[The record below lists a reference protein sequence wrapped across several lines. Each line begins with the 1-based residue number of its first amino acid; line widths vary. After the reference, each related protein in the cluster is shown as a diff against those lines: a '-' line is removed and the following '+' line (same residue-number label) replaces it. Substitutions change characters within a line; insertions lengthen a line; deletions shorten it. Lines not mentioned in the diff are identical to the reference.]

1 MTNLSSLSKIQYAN
15 IISLVIFTGAL
26 IFEIYK
32 HGFDFIRVVNIANFA
47 LAWYMFINIRK
58 VQDTVRKVSKIVNDA
73 EEGELSGRITN
84 IKEGGELKELS
95 WNLNNLLDQLE
106 VFMKEIQASIDS
118 ASVKKFYR
126 KVLKGGFRGQ
136 FRINC
141 DLTNKAIH
149 AMETNEK
156 YIERS
161 TLNAHLGTIG
171 RGVTG
176 GMDIVQSD
184 LQESIAEL
192 KAISQK
198 SMETAEQSTESMHS
212 LSLIVERL
220 DQLIQMIE
228 ASNHNI
234 ESLTAKTDEISSVIG
249 LINDIADQTNLLALN
264 AAIEAARA
272 GEHGRGF
279 AVVADEVRK
288 LAERT
293 QKATQEISIS
303 IQTLQQ
309 EAGDIQNSSQA
320 MTTIA
325 TQSNEAVENFKTTIE
340 KFNQDATQTS
350 QSAINIENTMFIILA
365 KIDHIIFK
373 SSAYTA
379 IFRSEVVGKFTDHHN
394 CRFGKWFDGEGRE
407 KFGFTEA
414 YKKIE
419 LPHKKVHDKILEN
432 IGFVEP
438 EDVVIENKEKLVQ
451 NFVEAEEQ
459 SEQLYKYLEEML
471 EQSRE
476 KVGH

>member
-1 MTNLSSLSKIQYAN
+1 MFFGKSNENEREIEALKAELERVKQETEFYKAVASVGDKDMTFVVKNGDIVFQSANASAVEDRSELVRELTSGKSEIKVKDCQGTSKSFPMPDGSTAYVVRRMDVKDGGGANLLHMHQETIKYALKDSQRLFEMLLADLHEMVQESKSTAEGSLKGLDYNNKIASAMEELYSHTDQAVQVTENLSQNS
-15 IISLVIFTGAL
+15 
-26 IFEIYK
+26 
-32 HGFDFIRVVNIANFA
+32 
-47 LAWYMFINIRK
+47 
-58 VQDTVRKVSKIVNDA
+58 
-73 EEGELSGRITN
+73 
-84 IKEGGELKELS
+84 
-95 WNLNNLLDQLE
+95 
-106 VFMKEIQASIDS
+106 
-118 ASVKKFYR
+118 
-126 KVLKGGFRGQ
+126 
-136 FRINC
+136 
-141 DLTNKAIH
+141 
-149 AMETNEK
+149 
-156 YIERS
+156 
-161 TLNAHLGTIG
+161 
-171 RGVTG
+171 
-176 GMDIVQSD
+176 
-184 LQESIAEL
+184 ESIQNV
-192 KAISQK
+192 I
-198 SMETAEQSTESMHS
+198 T
-212 LSLIVERL
+212 LIE
-220 DQLIQMIE
+220 
-228 ASNHNI
+228 
-234 ESLTAKTDEISSVIG
+234 G
-249 LINDIADQTNLLALN
+249 IADQTNLLALN